1 MDDHIKS
8 RVFEP
13 FFTTREREGGTGLG
27 MSIIRQLVQDKLQGQ
42 LELVSSGGEGVRVF
56 IRCLA

>member
-1 MDDHIKS
+1 M
-8 RVFEP
+8 FEP